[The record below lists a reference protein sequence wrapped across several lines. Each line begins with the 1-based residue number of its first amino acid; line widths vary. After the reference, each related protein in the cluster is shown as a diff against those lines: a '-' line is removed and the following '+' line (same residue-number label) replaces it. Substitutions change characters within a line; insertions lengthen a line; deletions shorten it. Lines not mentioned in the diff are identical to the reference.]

1 MFFQETEQFDEDSTF
16 LEIAKRG
23 YDNAHLKTIDEFVE
37 DFNRFRYVKRL
48 LNRYSKTGELKERL
62 ILNHLILI
70 FNVFDSNTAI
80 WLLYQ
85 NNNAESIPAL
95 NSFLVFLNRIVYES
109 NVVDVSVLNRLNNI

>member
-1 MFFQETEQFDEDSTF
+1 MFFQETEQFDEDATF
-16 LEIAKRG
+16 LEIAKKA

-70 FNVFDSNTAI
+70 FNVFESNSAMWI
-80 WLLYQ
+80 LYQ
-85 NNNAESIPAL
+85 NNSAESIPAL
-95 NSFLVFLNRIVYES
+95 NSFLVFLNRIVFDDKE
-109 NVVDVSVLNRLNNI
+109 VDTSVLERLNKI